1 MTDLLTDLEKRG
13 LVAQMSSADELRT
26 HLSGASRTFYC
37 GFDPTADSLHI
48 GSLVPLLALRRFQM
62 AGHTPVALVGG
73 ATGLIGDPSFKA
85 AERQLNDA
93 ATVEGWVGRI
103 RAQVERFID
112 FDCGRNS
119 ARVVN
124 NLDWIGCYDVLSFL
138 RDIGKHFSVNMMIQK
153 ESVKARLEREESG
166 ISYTEFSYMILQ
178 SLDFAELYKRF
189 GCTLQI
195 GGSDQWGNITGGIDL
210 VRRIHRGQA
219 FGLTLPLVTKSD
231 GTKFGKTESGTIW
244 LSPEKTSP
252 YAFYQFWINTTDAD
266 VYRYLKLF
274 TFLSVEE
281 IEAVEASD
289 RNIQGRKQAQ
299 GLLASEVTQLVHGS
313 EGLQAAQR
321 ISESLFS
328 GDLSVLTEQDLEQ
341 LRLDGMPTSTMPVRD
356 TSLLDALVM
365 TGLAPSRKKAREF
378 ITGNAI
384 HLNGDRVSQEDMDK
398 PLAARTGFY
407 QRYWVLRRGKRVFH
421 LVCAN

>member
-13 LVAQMSSADELRT
+13 LVAQMSSADELRA

-93 ATVEGWVGRI
+93 ATVESWVGHI

-112 FDCGRNS
+112 FDCGSNS

-210 VRRIHRGQA
+210 VRRIHRGHA

-281 IEAVEASD
+281 IEAVEVSD
-289 RNIQGRKQAQ
+289 QNIQGRKQAQ
-299 GLLASEVTQLVHGS
+299 GLLASEVTKLVHGS

-328 GDLSVLTEQDLEQ
+328 GDLSALTEQDLEQ
-341 LRLDGMPTSTMPVRD
+341 LRLDGMPSSTMPVRD
-356 TSLLDALVM
+356 TSLLDALVE
-365 TGLAPSRKKAREF
+365 TGLASSRKKAREF
-378 ITGNAI
+378 IIGNAI

-398 PLAARTGFY
+398 PLAAKAGFY